1 MLRRQIVQTRSRVL
15 FLQFGRRLLFGV
27 GVLGVCFSFV
37 ACFLVPGTLDLNRL
51 LVLGLSASLA
61 TNVFLL
67 SQTLYKTDYD
77 ESFGTRESVF
87 RIPVIILSLFAIATV
102 TAPLWANNFYLS
114 GNTTNSR
121 ELEAPP
127 IASSNSQAV
136 EVLRVW
142 AAPGQPQ
149 QLTLRT
155 TWKDAG
161 AWGLLLA
168 DVARH
173 AANAYANEGQN
184 KAEVLRKIRRL
195 LDAEFSRPT
204 DNPIEIK

>member
-1 MLRRQIVQTRSRVL
+1 VFKKEPTRQ
-15 FLQFGRRLLFGV
+15 
-27 GVLGVCFSFV
+27 
-37 ACFLVPGTLDLNRL
+37 
-51 LVLGLSASLA
+51 
-61 TNVFLL
+61 
-67 SQTLYKTDYD
+67 
-77 ESFGTRESVF
+77 
-87 RIPVIILSLFAIATV
+87 
-102 TAPLWANNFYLS
+102 
-114 GNTTNSR
+114 
-121 ELEAPP
+121 LEVPP

-173 AANAYANEGQN
+173 AAKAYANEGQN
-184 KAEVLRKIRRL
+184 RAVVLAKIRQL

-204 DNPIEIK
+204 DNPIELS